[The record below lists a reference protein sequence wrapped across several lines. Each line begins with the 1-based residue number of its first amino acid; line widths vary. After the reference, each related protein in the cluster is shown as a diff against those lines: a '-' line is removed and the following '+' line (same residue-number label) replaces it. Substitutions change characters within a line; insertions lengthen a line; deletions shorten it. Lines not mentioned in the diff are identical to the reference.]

1 LTTTRRSRAARVRL
15 VAALVTAGLFAH
27 PATSAAFPGQEAPS
41 GTDDG
46 GYSADAA
53 GGPGAG
59 QVEVAADPLKGSSE
73 DLDETLST
81 LGENLDE
88 QLGELESARNA
99 LAETDAQLGDIRD
112 AIEVTEGRIAELES
126 QSDEVVIDAFINPPT
141 EDSLDTLTADSLS
154 EATIKQSILDTQAD
168 ANADV
173 LGDLASAREEL
184 EEQEAAESEL
194 EGAAQEA
201 RDSQEQELVDLQG
214 AQSQQALFVAQ
225 VQLRLDK
232 NLSEAEALKD
242 VDPALAARIED
253 REGEVAD
260 QIQGVRDAEATRQ
273 ALEALALQQQ
283 QAEQEAQEEAERLAA
298 ATPPPSSGGGGGGGG
313 TTVGGATGS
322 LATVACPGG
331 GSITVDSAL
340 ASGLT
345 SLLAA
350 ASADGI
356 SYCGGGYR
364 DPSAQIALREAN
376 CGTSYY
382 AIYEAPSSS
391 CSPPTAR
398 PGTSN
403 HEQGLA
409 IDFTCNGGGTIQ
421 SRSSSCFQWLDANAA
436 SYGLYNLPSEPWHWS
451 NDGT

>member
-27 PATSAAFPGQEAPS
+27 PAMSAALPGQEGPS
-41 GTDDG
+41 GADDG
-46 GYSADAA
+46 GYSADEA
-53 GGPGAG
+53 GAPGAG
-59 QVEVAADPLKGSSE
+59 QVEIDADPLKGSSE
-73 DLDETLST
+73 DVDETLTT
-81 LGENLDE
+81 LSENLDE
-88 QLGELESARNA
+88 QLGELESARVA
-99 LAETDAQLGDIRD
+99 LAETDAQLSDIRD
-112 AIEVTEGRIAELES
+112 AIEETTGRITELES
-126 QSDEVVIDAFINPPT
+126 QSDAVVVDAFINPPT
-141 EDSLDTLTADSLS
+141 EDSLETLTADSLS

-173 LGDLASAREEL
+173 LGDLATAREEL
-184 EEQEAAESEL
+184 EEQESAESEL
-194 EGAAQEA
+194 EDAAQAA

-214 AQSQQALFVAQ
+214 AQSQQALFIAQ
-225 VQLRLDK
+225 VQERLDK
-232 NLSEAEALKD
+232 NLSEAEALKG
-242 VDPALAARIED
+242 VDPALAGRIEE
-253 REGEVAD
+253 REGVVAD
-260 QIQGVRDAEATRQ
+260 RIQGVRDAEATRL
-273 ALEALALQQQ
+273 ALEALALHQQQ
-283 QAEQEAQEEAERLAA
+283 VEQQAREDAQRIAA
-298 ATPPPSSGGGGGGGG
+298 AAPPPSSSDSGSGG
-313 TTVGGATGS
+313 TTVGGASGS
-322 LATVACPGG
+322 LATVACPAG

-376 CGTSYY
+376 CGTSQYD
-382 AIYEAPSSS
+382 IYEAPSSA

-409 IDFTCNGGGTIQ
+409 VDFTCNGGGTIQ
-421 SRSSSCFQWLDANAA
+421 SQSSTCFQWLEANAA
-436 SYGLYNLPSEPWHWS
+436 SYGFYNLPSEPWHWS

>member
-1 LTTTRRSRAARVRL
+1 MRL

-27 PATSAAFPGQEAPS
+27 PAMSAALPGQEAPP

-53 GGPGAG
+53 GAPGAG
-59 QVEVAADPLKGSSE
+59 QVDIDTDPLKGSSE

-112 AIEVTEGRIAELES
+112 AIEVTEGEIAELES
-126 QSDEVVIDAFINPPT
+126 QSDDVVIEAFINPPT

-173 LGDLASAREEL
+173 LGDLAAAREEL

-194 EGAAQEA
+194 EDAAEEA
-201 RDSQEQELVDLQG
+201 RDSQEQELIDLQG

-242 VDPALAARIED
+242 VDPALASRIED
-253 REGEVAD
+253 REGVVAD
-260 QIQGVRDAEATRQ
+260 KIQGVRDAEATRE

-283 QAEQEAQEEAERLAA
+283 QAEQEAREEAQRLAA
-298 ATPPPSSGGGGGGGG
+298 ATPPPSSSGGGSSGGG
-313 TTVGGATGS
+313 TTVGGPAGS
-322 LATVACPGG
+322 LATVACPAG

-382 AIYEAPSSS
+382 DIYEAPSSS

>member
-1 LTTTRRSRAARVRL
+1 MRL

-27 PATSAAFPGQEAPS
+27 PAMSAALPGQEAPP

-53 GGPGAG
+53 GAPGAG
-59 QVEVAADPLKGSSE
+59 QVDIDTDPLKGSSE

-112 AIEVTEGRIAELES
+112 AIEVTEGEIAELES
-126 QSDEVVIDAFINPPT
+126 QSDDVVIEAFINPPT

-173 LGDLASAREEL
+173 LGDLAAAREEL

-194 EGAAQEA
+194 EDAAEEA
-201 RDSQEQELVDLQG
+201 RDSQEQELIDLQG

-242 VDPALAARIED
+242 VMQAMRQHRRANLITFRDQWRRRVLNDLETVEADSDMRLICGDCAGRGAGHLVPPAVREIFFRVQRITPAEFTRGVAADADAISDLSGRLRRLITAAIGHDKPFE
-253 REGEVAD
+253 REG
-260 QIQGVRDAEATRQ
+260 RMRTEA
-273 ALEALALQQQ
+273 
-283 QAEQEAQEEAERLAA
+283 
-298 ATPPPSSGGGGGGGG
+298 GK
-313 TTVGGATGS
+313 
-322 LATVACPGG
+322 
-331 GSITVDSAL
+331 
-340 ASGLT
+340 
-345 SLLAA
+345 
-350 ASADGI
+350 
-356 SYCGGGYR
+356 
-364 DPSAQIALREAN
+364 
-376 CGTSYY
+376 
-382 AIYEAPSSS
+382 
-391 CSPPTAR
+391 
-398 PGTSN
+398 
-403 HEQGLA
+403 
-409 IDFTCNGGGTIQ
+409 
-421 SRSSSCFQWLDANAA
+421 
-436 SYGLYNLPSEPWHWS
+436 
-451 NDGT
+451 